1 MVRHQFEAGMTLG
14 DAFANL
20 RIDDQHGDA
29 PRLLVGIGRAAGKVK
44 PAIALVRRKDFTWRP
59 RISLPWERPPGPL
72 AFPEIQRTSV
82 IAHVFLALGGLPFR
96 RFGDVAKKTQLKG
109 VRRGHSLLSTA

>member
-29 PRLLVGIGRAAGKVK
+29 PSWYRKDSGQGEARHC
-44 PAIALVRRKDFTWRP
+44 LVRRKDFTWRP

-109 VRRGHSLLSTA
+109 VGRGHSLLSTA